1 VFLAG
6 KLKKMQVRRVVTRNR
21 SVLWASQRNFCNFV
35 PADMPVVKKKW
46 RSVEI
51 VGKITE
57 TMRNVAAG
65 KLPSSE
71 KFLSKTRPFS
81 ASVGHMLETS
91 EPVGNIGKHLHLVVG
106 CERGLCGVVGA
117 NLPKNVTK
125 IVREGVKEGKVQQEV
140 IVLGKKTTSK
150 MKATLPDELSE
161 GFGGM
166 KTKMPTY
173 GFCLEVTDRILSTR
187 EFDRCTVYYNVFKST
202 SSFKPA
208 QIELYNLDISRQIAK
223 IQFPCYDVEGDSST
237 IIQNL
242 QEFKFA
248 STMYTCMAEQLAS
261 EMGSR
266 LASMDSAAKS
276 CKEKA
281 RDFEMIYQ
289 RLRKTKITNEL
300 TVLSAGAKLAKK
312 K

>member
-1 VFLAG
+1 
-6 KLKKMQVRRVVTRNR
+6 
-21 SVLWASQRNFCNFV
+21 
-35 PADMPVVKKKW
+35 MPVVKKKW

-81 ASVGHMLETS
+81 ASVGHMMETS
-91 EPVGNIGKHLHLVVG
+91 EPVPGCKKHLHLVVG

-117 NLPKNVTK
+117 NLPKIVSKNVRDSNK
-125 IVREGVKEGKVQQEV
+125 AGDVENEV
-140 IVLGKKTTSK
+140 IVIGKKTGTK
-150 MKATLPDELSE
+150 LKATVGENLSVSY
-161 GFGGM
+161 GGM
-166 KTKMPTY
+166 KTKMPTF
-173 GFCLEVTDRILSTR
+173 GMCLDLTNKILGSGK
-187 EFDRCTVYYNVFKST
+187 EFDRCTVYYNVFVNT
-202 SSFKPA
+202 QTFGPA
-208 QIELYNLDISRQIAK
+208 EIELYSLDISKQIAK
-223 IQFPCYDVEGDSST
+223 AQFPSYDVEGDSST

-248 STMYTCMAEQLAS
+248 TTLYNCMAEQLAS

-266 LASMDSAAKS
+266 LASMDAAAKS

-312 K
+312 

>member
-1 VFLAG
+1 
-6 KLKKMQVRRVVTRNR
+6 MQARRLIARNR
-21 SVLWASQRNFCNFV
+21 SALWGSHRNFANFV

-71 KFLSKTRPFS
+71 KLLSKTRPFS
-81 ASVGHMLETS
+81 SSVGQMMETS
-91 EPVGNIGKHLHLVVG
+91 SPVPGCKKHLHIVVG
-106 CERGLCGVVGA
+106 CERGLCGVVGS
-117 NLPKNVTK
+117 NLPKIVTK
-125 IVREGVKEGKVQQEV
+125 LIRESVAVGDVENDV
-140 IVLGKKTTSK
+140 IVLGKKTGTK
-150 MKATLPDELSE
+150 MKATIPDQLSVSY
-161 GFGGM
+161 GGS
-166 KTKMPTY
+166 KTKMPTF
-173 GFCLEVTDRILSTR
+173 GQCLDMTNKILNSGRDFERATI
-187 EFDRCTVYYNVFKST
+187 YYNVFRST
-202 SSFKPA
+202 QSFGPE
-208 QIELYNLDISRQIAK
+208 QIDLYNLEISKQIAK
-223 IQFPCYDVEGDSST
+223 AQFPSYDVEGDSST

-248 STMYTCMAEQLAS
+248 VTLYNCMAEQLAS

-266 LASMDSAAKS
+266 LASMDAAAKS
-276 CKEKA
+276 CKDKA
-281 RDFEMIYQ
+281 KDFEMIYQ

>member
-1 VFLAG
+1 
-6 KLKKMQVRRVVTRNR
+6 
-21 SVLWASQRNFCNFV
+21 
-35 PADMPVVKKKW
+35 MPVVKKKW

-81 ASVGHMLETS
+81 SSVGHMMQTL
-91 EPVGNIGKHLHLVVG
+91 EPVPGCKKHLHLVVG
-106 CERGLCGVVGA
+106 CERGLCGVVGS
-117 NLPKNVTK
+117 NLPKMVTK
-125 IVREGVKEGKVQQEV
+125 RVRESLKEGGVENEV
-140 IVLGKKTTSK
+140 IVLGKKTGTK
-150 MKATLPDELSE
+150 MKATVGDQLSISY
-161 GFGGM
+161 GGS
-166 KTKMPTY
+166 KTKMPTF
-173 GFCLEVTDRILSTR
+173 GACLDLSNKILGSGK
-187 EFDRCTVYYNVFKST
+187 EFDRCTVYYNVFHNT
-202 SSFKPA
+202 SKFGPA
-208 QIELYNLDISRQIAK
+208 TIDLYSLEISKQIAK
-223 IQFPCYDVEGDSST
+223 AQFPSYDVEGDSST

-248 STMYTCMAEQLAS
+248 TTVYNCMAEQLAS

-266 LASMDSAAKS
+266 LASMDAAAKS

-281 RDFEMIYQ
+281 KDFEMIYQ

>member
-1 VFLAG
+1 
-6 KLKKMQVRRVVTRNR
+6 MQARRLIARNR
-21 SVLWASQRNFCNFV
+21 SALWGCHRNFCNYV

-71 KFLSKTRPFS
+71 KLLSKTRPFS
-81 ASVGHMLETS
+81 ASVGHMLQTS
-91 EPVGNIGKHLHLVVG
+91 EPIPGCKKHIHIVVG
-106 CERGLCGVVGA
+106 CERGLCGVVGS
-117 NLPKNVTK
+117 NLPKIVTNA
-125 IVREGVKEGKVQQEV
+125 VRKSVKEGLVENEV
-140 IVLGKKTTSK
+140 IVLGKKTGTK
-150 MKATLPDELSE
+150 MKATVGDQLSVSY
-161 GFGGM
+161 GGS
-166 KTKMPTY
+166 KTKMPTF
-173 GFCLEVTDRILSTR
+173 GQCLDMTNKILNSGK
-187 EFDRCTVYYNVFKST
+187 EFDRCTVYYNVFRST
-202 SSFKPA
+202 RSFGPS
-208 QIELYNLDISRQIAK
+208 QIDLYNTDISKQIAK
-223 IQFPCYDVEGDSST
+223 VQFPSYDVEGDSST

-248 STMYTCMAEQLAS
+248 TTLYNCMAEQLAS

-266 LASMDSAAKS
+266 LASMDAAAKN

-281 RDFEMIYQ
+281 KDFEMVYQ

>member
-1 VFLAG
+1 
-6 KLKKMQVRRVVTRNR
+6 MQARRLVSRNR
-21 SVLWASQRNFCNFV
+21 SALWASHRTFCNYV

-65 KLPSSE
+65 KLPASE

-81 ASVGHMLETS
+81 SAVGHMMEVS
-91 EPVGNIGKHLHLVVG
+91 EPIPGCKKHLHLVVG
-106 CERGLCGVVGA
+106 CERGLCGVVGS
-117 NLPKNVTK
+117 NLPKLVTK
-125 IVREGVKEGKVQQEV
+125 IVRESVKKGDVENEV
-140 IVLGKKTTSK
+140 IVLGKKTGTK
-150 MKATLPDELSE
+150 MKATVGDYMPISY
-161 GFGGM
+161 GGM
-166 KTKMPTY
+166 KTKQITF
-173 GFCLEVTDRILSTR
+173 GHCLDITNKILNSGR
-187 EFDRCTVYYNVFKST
+187 EFDRCTVYYNLFKNT
-202 SSFKPA
+202 RSFGPRT
-208 QIELYNLDISRQIAK
+208 IDLYSVELSKQIAK
-223 IQFPCYDVEGDSST
+223 AQFPCYDVEGDSST

-242 QEFKFA
+242 QEFRFA
-248 STMYTCMAEQLAS
+248 TTVYNCMAENLAS

-266 LASMDSAAKS
+266 LASMDSAAKN

-281 RDFEMIYQ
+281 KEFEMVYQ